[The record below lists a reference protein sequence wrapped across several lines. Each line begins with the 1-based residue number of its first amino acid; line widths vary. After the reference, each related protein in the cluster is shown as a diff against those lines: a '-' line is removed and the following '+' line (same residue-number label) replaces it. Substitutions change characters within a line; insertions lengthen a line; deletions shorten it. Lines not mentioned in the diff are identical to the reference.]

1 MLFLHHVKASKRA
14 EYERWF
20 SEVWEPALR
29 VVGEK
34 RQAARRLAMAE
45 RDLRPIEASQSGDY
59 IYAYLYDPWV
69 SDTGGSEG
77 GFPAGMLI
85 EAGRSAEDAKKQAD
99 AYRSFVRRDEGYM
112 FVQKQF

>member
-20 SEVWEPALR
+20 SEVWAPALQA
-29 VVGEK
+29 VAAK
-34 RQAARRLAMAE
+34 RPSARRQLTAE
-45 RDLRPIEASQSGDY
+45 RDLRPIQARENGEY

-69 SDTGGSEG
+69 TDTGGPGG
-77 GFPAGMLI
+77 GFPASLLI
-85 EAGRSAEDAKKQAD
+85 DAGRSAEDAKRQAQIYGSLVD
-99 AYRSFVRRDEGYM
+99 RDEGYM